1 MALHYG
7 FNITASDMKK
17 LLEENDK
24 QQSGV
29 RSWRQL
35 FGNASLGYEA
45 QSSALRTDYGEAM
58 AQAYKANL
66 AQQNTVANLGLNA
79 GATRAA
85 VGATRA
91 DLMNAYNTYIANYN
105 KDAATA
111 AQNYSGEVSAIDTAL
126 NERAANFANLYSSA
140 YKYLS
145 EELYGS
151 TRTRDGVT
159 TNLFDDQELGWA
171 YAKDANGNPTTEL
184 ASWDELSRQLFNPDG
199 SINEQGRKFFD
210 QMFNQIPQ
218 GYMTGKGERMRGF
231 DEWLSAQEDTF
242 ANYDATNL
250 PGMAKT
256 GRELRNWWVTQDDFN
271 YTRAGTNKGT
281 AQANVGL
288 ESTDTHYAP
297 YQYTKPSDFKIT
309 THTST
314 NDYGTLSSAAST
326 ALANFERFR
335 ELVSASGSSKQNKAY
350 TDATFVAQENLY
362 KTVDNEINALS
373 TNYNNLVEQLK
384 KNLSTPEYNELY
396 KNNKELFDT
405 VDRLLTEVKHN
416 ITSAGITR
424 PEKKFGDTIY
434 DPLDQLRENSAR
446 LQTIDY
452 ERLSSLSAS
461 YNELV
466 ALIQSYAAQ
475 RNKPSSG
482 F

>member
-45 QSSALRTDYGEAM
+45 QSSALRMDYADAM

-66 AQQNTVANLGLNA
+66 AQQNTVAGLGLNA

-105 KDAATA
+105 KDAATIG
-111 AQNYSGEVSAIDTAL
+111 QNYGSEVKTIDTAL

-151 TRTRDGVT
+151 SRTVNGVT
-159 TNLFDDQELGWA
+159 TNLFDDQRLDWA
-171 YAKDANGNPTTEL
+171 YAKDAQGKPTTEL
-184 ASWDELSRQLFNPDG
+184 ASWDELSTQLFNPDG
-199 SINEQGRKFFD
+199 SITDKGREFFD

-218 GYMTGKGERMRGF
+218 GYTTSNNERTRTF

-256 GRELRNWWVTQDDFN
+256 GSALREWWVTQDDFN
-271 YTRAGTNKGT
+271 YTRAGANKGT
-281 AQANVGL
+281 AQAVMGI
-288 ESTDTHYAP
+288 ESTAQGYKPHNYVKVEDVAPMFTDFSNLLSDTRAFVNNTIGVARHEYSELMKASE
-297 YQYTKPSDFKIT
+297 KKGAGVGSAFA
-309 THTST
+309 
-314 NDYGTLSSAAST
+314 GTGEFVKAGQIHQESVT
-326 ALANFERFR
+326 EALAQMSNLTEQFSTF
-335 ELVSASGSSKQNKAY
+335 
-350 TDATFVAQENLY
+350 DAE
-362 KTVDNEINALS
+362 
-373 TNYNNLVEQLK
+373 LK
-384 KNLSTPEYNELY
+384 KMLGTPVYNEFYQSNQSLY
-396 KNNKELFDT
+396 DQINK
-405 VDRLLTEVKHN
+405 LLTEMSQESYYARESFDFAKN
-416 ITSAGITR
+416 
-424 PEKKFGDTIY
+424 FNDF
-434 DPLDQLRENSAR
+434 DQLNK
-446 LQTIDY
+446 L
-452 ERLSSLSAS
+452 
-461 YNELV
+461 
-466 ALIQSYAAQ
+466 LIQLENNLKQIITNSP
-475 RNKPSSG
+475 KTSSG

>member
-45 QSSALRTDYGEAM
+45 QSSALRTDYADAM

-66 AQQNTVANLGLNA
+66 AQQNTIAGLGLNA

-105 KDAATA
+105 KDAATL
-111 AQNYSGEVSAIDTAL
+111 AQDYSSEVSAIDTAL

-218 GYMTGKGERMRGF
+218 GYMTGNGERMRGF

-256 GRELRNWWVTQDDFN
+256 GRELRNWWITQDDFN
-271 YTRAGTNKGT
+271 YTRADTNKGS
-281 AQANVGL
+281 AQTNVGL
-288 ESTDTHYAP
+288 ESTAQGYQPHQYVEFENISGLNEFSILRTATVKAIDAYQDVYKDTISSINEKMNRKNYDDITPRKRAKESLDNSIKDAMGGLKQSFDAVDLNLKTTIGAP
-297 YQYTKPSDFKIT
+297 AYNAFYTANKSLYDQINKILMGT
-309 THTST
+309 TADTYTS
-314 NDYGTLSSAAST
+314 NFATL
-326 ALANFERFR
+326 
-335 ELVSASGSSKQNKAY
+335 ELLWTQL
-350 TDATFVAQENLY
+350 E
-362 KTVDNEINALS
+362 
-373 TNYNNLVEQLK
+373 NNLKQ
-384 KNLSTPEYNELY
+384 
-396 KNNKELFDT
+396 F
-405 VDRLLTEVKHN
+405 LT
-416 ITSAGITR
+416 
-424 PEKKFGDTIY
+424 
-434 DPLDQLRENSAR
+434 NS
-446 LQTIDY
+446 
-452 ERLSSLSAS
+452 
-461 YNELV
+461 
-466 ALIQSYAAQ
+466 Q
-475 RNKPSSG
+475 RMPSG